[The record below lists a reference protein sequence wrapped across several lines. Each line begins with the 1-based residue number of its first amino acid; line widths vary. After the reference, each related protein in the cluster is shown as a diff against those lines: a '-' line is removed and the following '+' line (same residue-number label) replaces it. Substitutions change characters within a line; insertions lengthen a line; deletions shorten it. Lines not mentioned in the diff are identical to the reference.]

1 MDCSQNA
8 GERFAT
14 SYSRQRIYGIIVAE
28 LRLNAAE
35 AAIQGTLA
43 RDPLGQGTDVGEGLR
58 KLTVAPLTVY
68 YEVRA
73 AQGFVE
79 VQAVAYTP

>member
-1 MDCSQNA
+1 MSRYTV
-8 GERFAT
+8 EWT
-14 SYSRQRIYGIIVAE
+14 SAAE
-28 LRLNAAE
+28 DQLANIWVQAHDRRAVNVAE

-43 RDPLGQGTDVGEGLR
+43 RDPLGQGTPVAEGLR

-73 AQGFVE
+73 AQSVVE
-79 VQAVAYTP
+79 VQAIAYTP